1 MKAERHAVILDVI
14 EKQAVQTQ
22 EELADVLRGRGI
34 AVTQATVSR
43 DIKELRLIKVL
54 SDNGLYR
61 YASVGK
67 AERGMTDRFI
77 RIFTESVMSINSAVN
92 IVVIKTLTG
101 SANAAAEAID
111 GLNWPEI
118 VGTLAGDNTI
128 MVIVKTAESVPE
140 VMRRFRA
147 MMK

>member
-1 MKAERHAVILDVI
+1 MKAERHAIILDVI
-14 EKQAVQTQ
+14 EKQTVQTQ
-22 EELADVLRGRGI
+22 EELADILRNRGI
-34 AVTQATVSR
+34 SVTQATVSR

-54 SDNGLYR
+54 SENGIYR

-67 AERGMTDRFI
+67 AERGMTERFI
-77 RIFTESVMSINSAVN
+77 RIFTESVLSMNSAVN

-111 GLNWPEI
+111 ALNWPEI

-128 MVIVKTAESVPE
+128 MVVVKTAEVVPE
-140 VMRRFRA
+140 VMRRFRS